1 MKILLITDNFYPET
15 NALANRSTIHANFW
29 KKNDE
34 VFVITCFPNHPTGKK
49 FRDYDRF
56 KFLKKEKNR
65 NITIYRI
72 WSFISKKNNS
82 YLNFFDYLSFG
93 LTSFLF
99 SFFLKCDLI
108 VASSP
113 PLPVAFFS
121 VLAAKFK
128 KIKVVTE
135 VRDLWVDSISDLKI
149 SKSKFLIK
157 VLRYFE
163 NLMLKQS
170 NLIVC
175 TTNSIKEKIIK
186 KKITN
191 NKILIRPNGSGNLDS
206 FKKEINL
213 KNFYKKNK
221 LNILYFG
228 TIGIAQNFKIIFSA
242 IKNFENK
249 VNLVILGN
257 GSELKNVEF
266 MINSNTLKN
275 VKLIELRE
283 FSIKDNIYKNF
294 DVGISSLKNNKTFK
308 TVVPSKIYDYASNG
322 LTTLFIGPKGDA
334 SNLIKTHSLGLYSK
348 TNIKDLSKKLK
359 QLISNKKYFK
369 TMAKR
374 QMLKNKKLFDRKNV
388 AKLMLNDFKRIL
400 KNETSN

>member
-15 NALANRSTIHANFW
+15 NALANRSTMHANFW
-29 KKNDE
+29 KKKNE
-34 VFVITCFPNHPTGKK
+34 VFIITCFPNHPIGKK
-49 FRDYDRF
+49 FEKYNKF
-56 KFLKKEKNR
+56 KFFKKEKDK

-135 VRDLWVDSISDLKI
+135 VRDLWVDSINDLKI
-149 SKSKFLIK
+149 NKSTFLIK
-157 VLRYFE
+157 VLHYFE
-163 NLMLKQS
+163 DLMMKQS
-170 NLIVC
+170 NLVIC
-175 TTNSIKEKIIK
+175 TTNSIKEKLIK
-186 KKITN
+186 KNISG
-191 NKILIRPNGSGNLDS
+191 NKIFIRPNGSGNLDS
-206 FKKEINL
+206 VKKKINL

-228 TIGIAQNFKIIFSA
+228 TIGVAQNFKIILKV

-249 VNLVILGN
+249 INLLILGN
-257 GSELKNVEF
+257 GSELKNVKF
-266 MINSNTLKN
+266 MINSSALKN
-275 VKLIELRE
+275 VKLIELKE
-283 FSIKDNIYKNF
+283 FSIKNNIYKNF

-308 TVVPSKIYDYASNG
+308 TIVPSKIYDYASNG
-322 LTTLFIGPKGDA
+322 LTTLFIGPKGEA
-334 SNLIKTHSLGLYSK
+334 TNLIKTYSLGIYSK

-359 QLISNKKYFK
+359 QLILKKRFFK
-369 TMAKR
+369 KKAKR
-374 QMLKNKKLFDRKNV
+374 NMLKNKKLFDRKNV
-388 AKLMLNDFKRIL
+388 AKLMLGDFERIL
-400 KNETSN
+400 KNESNN